1 MYKQFLTFV
10 ACLLL
15 GFAAVAQVTI
25 KGKVIS
31 AEDGMGLPGVNVV
44 EKNNPTNGAATDI
57 DGNYTLTVP
66 NSSSIIVFTSIGM
79 QTIEVPASQADN
91 IIMQVDNNVLDEVV
105 VTALGISREKKAL
118 GYAVSKVGSDDL
130 SVVKESN
137 PANSLTGKVAGV
149 VVTQSG
155 AGIGSGSRIV
165 IRGNNSISANNQPL
179 IVVDGIPVDNTGGNS
194 GGNVYESRVS
204 GGGISDLNPDDIES
218 ISVLKGPNAAALYGS
233 RAGNGVILITTKK
246 GRAGKGLGVTIN
258 SNITFEN
265 PMELPDYQN
274 KYGQGTNGNVPGT
287 LTDLKNSS
295 GSWGPAFDG
304 SDKLYFT
311 GIKSPYVAQKDNVK
325 DFFRTGTRLVNSLA
339 LDGGSENYS
348 VRFSYTNNKTESMLP
363 NSDLMSHNFNLRG
376 YAALTD
382 RFSVDAKVTYF
393 HQDMNN
399 QPSVGSQG
407 VMAFLLTMPRNI
419 ALKDLENYQDLSK
432 GYESLSYSALGANP
446 YWMLNHDRWENR
458 RERIMGFSKI
468 TYKFTDYLS
477 AFARIGTDVTTTK
490 TESVSQYG
498 HHYRHTGAL
507 WFGNSRS
514 TETNADFLLM
524 FEKDLTSDF
533 NLSANFGGNHS
544 YRTYEKSH
552 ISGEDFRIPTRA
564 TVANLRKV
572 FTPGYTPLREKK
584 VNSLYASA
592 SLAFRN
598 YLFLDITGRNDWS
611 STLPKD
617 NRSYFYP
624 SVSLS
629 AVLSQAFEMPE
640 WINFLKLRG
649 SWATVGNDTSP
660 YQIFDYYT
668 VAGDGYNG
676 TTQVSKLK
684 VKLNPNLKPE
694 KIISSEIG
702 LEFRTFNNRLYGD
715 FSIYDIKTQ
724 DLIFDVDV
732 PKSTGYDKER
742 TNIGEMQNKGVEFM
756 IGGIPIKTD
765 NFSWDVTFNFSKNK
779 NTLNEL
785 TEDLKSHPLNETNSG
800 GVVLQATVG
809 GGYGDI
815 YGTTWKTNDKG
826 EIVLNAEGK
835 PQASSE
841 KTYLGNAQPDW
852 IGGITNTI
860 SYKNVALRFL
870 IDGRFGG
877 EIYSGTGASLDG
889 SGVTKRS
896 LGYREAGIIVDG
908 VIKQKDGDN
917 VTYIPNTNT
926 ITGQKYWGS
935 VSGIA
940 SEYIYKQTNVRLRE
954 LSLSYKLP
962 KSILSGSFIK
972 DASIS
977 LVGRNL
983 FFFYKDLDHFDPEAS
998 LGTSNKAQGI
1008 LYYNLP
1014 SARTLGVNINI
1025 KF

>member
-1 MYKQFLTFV
+1 MLKQLFILFICV
-10 ACLLL
+10 LSSIASI
-15 GFAAVAQVTI
+15 AQLTI
-25 KGKVIS
+25 KGKVTS
-31 AEDGMGLPGVNVV
+31 AEDGLGLPGVSVLQ
-44 EKNNPTNGAATDI
+44 KGTTNGVSTDI
-57 DGNYTLTVP
+57 DGNYKLVV
-66 NSSSIIVFTSIGM
+66 SEASSIIMFSSIGM
-79 QTIEVPASQADN
+79 QTVEITASQAGDL
-91 IIMQVDNNVLDEVV
+91 IMQLSNNLLDEVV

-118 GYAVSKVGSDDL
+118 GYAVSEVGENEL

-179 IVVDGIPVDNTGGNS
+179 IVVDGIPIDNTGSNS
-194 GGNVYESRVS
+194 GGNVYESKVS
-204 GGGISDLNPDDIES
+204 GGGISDINPDDIKS

-246 GRAGKGLGVTIN
+246 GKKGQGLGITIN

-265 PMELPDYQN
+265 PLLLPKYQN
-274 KYGQGTNGNVPGT
+274 EYGQGTDGNVPAT
-287 LTDLKNSS
+287 LTDLKNAT
-295 GSWGPAFDG
+295 GSWGPKFDR
-304 SDKLYFT
+304 SEKLYFT
-311 GIKSPYVAQKDNVK
+311 GDKKVYNSEQDNVK
-325 DFFRTGTRLVNSLA
+325 DFFRTGARYVNSLA
-339 LDGGSENYS
+339 LAGGGDNYS
-348 VRFSYTNNKTESMLP
+348 VRFSYTNNKTESILP
-363 NSDLMSHNFNLRG
+363 NSDLKSHNFNLRG
-376 YAALTD
+376 YIELTD
-382 RFSVDAKVTYF
+382 HFSLDSKVTYF
-393 HQDMNN
+393 HQDVKN
-399 QPSVGSQG
+399 QPSIGSQG
-407 VMAFLLTMPRNI
+407 IMAFLLTMPRNI
-419 ALKDLENYQDLSK
+419 ALKDLKKFQDLSK
-432 GYESLSYSALGANP
+432 GYESISYGMLGANP
-446 YWMLNHDRWENR
+446 YWMLKHDRWEQR

-490 TESVSQYG
+490 TESVNQYG
-498 HHYRHTGAL
+498 HHYRKTGAL

-514 TETNADFLLM
+514 SETNADFLLM
-524 FEKDLTSDF
+524 FSKDLSSDF

-544 YRTYEKSH
+544 YRTYEKNS
-552 ISGEDFRIPTRA
+552 ISGEDFRIPSRA
-564 TVANLRKV
+564 TVANLRKINPPNDASYV
-572 FTPGYTPLREKK
+572 PLQEKK
-584 VNSLYASA
+584 LNSLYASA
-592 SLAFRN
+592 SLAYRN
-598 YLFLDITGRNDWS
+598 YLFLDITSRNDWS

-629 AVLSQAFEMPE
+629 AVLSQAFSLPK
-640 WINFLKLRG
+640 WINFLKMRG

-660 YQIFDYYT
+660 YQIYEYYK

-694 KIISSEIG
+694 KIISSEFG
-702 LEFRTFNNRLYGD
+702 LEFKMLNNRLYGD
-715 FSIYDIKTQ
+715 FSIYDIKTK
-724 DLIFDVDV
+724 DLIFDVDI

-742 TNIGEMQNKGVEFM
+742 TNIGEMQNKGIEFM
-756 IGGIPIKTD
+756 LGAIPVQKD

-785 TEDLKSHPLNETNSG
+785 TEDLKSHPLNKTNSG
-800 GVVLQATVG
+800 GVVIQATVG

-815 YGTTWKTNDKG
+815 YGTTWKKNDKG
-826 EIVLNAEGK
+826 EILLNSEGK

-841 KTYLGNAQPDW
+841 KSYLGNAQPDW
-852 IGGITNTI
+852 IGGITNTFT
-860 SYKNVALRFL
+860 YKNFALGFL

-877 EIYSGTGASLDG
+877 EIYSGTGASLDA
-889 SGVTKRS
+889 SGVTDRS
-896 LGYREAGIIVDG
+896 LKYRDTGVVLNG
-908 VIKQKDGDN
+908 VIKQKDGSF
-917 VTYIPNTNT
+917 IKNTQS
-926 ITGQKYWGS
+926 ITAQKYWGS
-935 VSGIA
+935 LSGIA

-962 KSILSGSFIK
+962 KKVLGSFIK

-983 FFFYKDLDHFDPEAS
+983 FFFYKDLPHFDPESS
-998 LGTSNKAQGI
+998 LGTSNNAQGI
-1008 LYYNLP
+1008 LSYNLP
-1014 SARTLGVNINI
+1014 AVRTLGVNLNI